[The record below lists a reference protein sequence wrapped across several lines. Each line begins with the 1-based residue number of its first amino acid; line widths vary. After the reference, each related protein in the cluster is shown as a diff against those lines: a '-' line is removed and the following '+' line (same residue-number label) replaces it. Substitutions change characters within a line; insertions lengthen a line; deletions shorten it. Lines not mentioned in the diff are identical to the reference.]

1 MDYNLARYFIQVNQ
15 LQTRIESLQKARE
28 ALDDQLSES
37 KNECR
42 KYQEELVTI
51 KHALAER
58 DWEKETLER
67 EVTSCKNVTNVLQK
81 EKDELEREFANL
93 QRELSSSTTALLH
106 RSTVED
112 NEQLLAAKQEAA
124 NWEESYNCLVQE
136 KEVIQNDLMELQDK
150 LAGIQAECE
159 KSQREL
165 VNCSKNYSIKVCEI

>member
-1 MDYNLARYFIQVNQ
+1 M
-15 LQTRIESLQKARE
+15 SG
-28 ALDDQLSES
+28 S
-37 KNECR
+37 KTECR

-67 EVTSCKNVTNVLQK
+67 ELTSCKNFTNVLQK
-81 EKDELEREFANL
+81 EKDELEKEFANL

-106 RSTVED
+106 SGTVED

-124 NWEESYNCLVQE
+124 HWEESYNCIVQE

-150 LAGIQAECE
+150 LAGIQAEYE

-165 VNCSKNYSIKVCEI
+165 VNCSKNYSIKVCEIVSN

>member
-1 MDYNLARYFIQVNQ
+1 M
-15 LQTRIESLQKARE
+15 
-28 ALDDQLSES
+28 
-37 KNECR
+37 
-42 KYQEELVTI
+42 
-51 KHALAER
+51 
-58 DWEKETLER
+58 
-67 EVTSCKNVTNVLQK
+67 TSCKNITNVLQK

-150 LAGIQAECE
+150 LAGIQVECE

>member
-1 MDYNLARYFIQVNQ
+1 M
-15 LQTRIESLQKARE
+15 SG
-28 ALDDQLSES
+28 S
-37 KNECR
+37 KTECR

-67 EVTSCKNVTNVLQK
+67 ELTSCKNFTNVLQK
-81 EKDELEREFANL
+81 EKDELEKEFANL

-106 RSTVED
+106 SSTVED

-124 NWEESYNCLVQE
+124 HWEESYNCLVQE
-136 KEVIQNDLMELQDK
+136 KEVIQNDLMELQDR
-150 LAGIQAECE
+150 LAGMQAEYE

-165 VNCSKNYSIKVCEI
+165 VNCSKNYSIKVCKIVSN